1 MHNFVYINTV
11 VVSYLLVITISAGI
25 KQNFVFLSIRIFQLH
40 SYFLLVSRIHDVLPA
55 GAVVVI
61 VISDACDVIVIV
73 ARGRVAVGKL

>member
-1 MHNFVYINTV
+1 MTWTAFAI
-11 VVSYLLVITISAGI
+11 LAM
-25 KQNFVFLSIRIFQLH
+25 FQLH

-61 VISDACDVIVIV
+61 VIGDACDVIVIV